1 MLSLKQLHFSVINS
15 QKYPGKVD
23 EVESLEIALSKVG
36 VPPVISGEQL
46 CTRSVR
52 GAGKM
57 GMRGE
62 LERPLGHGNVSTDN
76 RKKGSSAWSEPHSW
90 AE

>member
-23 EVESLEIALSKVG
+23 EVESLEIALSKIG
-36 VPPVISGEQL
+36 VTPVISGEQL

-52 GAGKM
+52 RAGKM
-57 GMRGE
+57 EMRGE
-62 LERPLGHGNVSTDN
+62 LERLLSYGNVSIDN
-76 RKKGSSAWSEPHSW
+76 
-90 AE
+90 